1 MRIEDNLAE
10 GMSAEQARRD
20 ALIRFGSATA
30 TKERVASMDAALVLD
45 SIWSDIRF
53 SCRQLITNR
62 ASPSLRSLCSLS
74 EWEPVWASS
83 RL

>member
-1 MRIEDNLAE
+1 MRIKDNLAE

-20 ALIRFGSATA
+20 ALIRFGSPTA

-53 SCRQLITNR
+53 SCRQLIRNPGFAVT
-62 ASPSLRSLCSLS
+62 AILVLEMLQSGQVLTTS
-74 EWEPVWASS
+74 
-83 RL
+83 